1 MVMVKEKTT
10 TPVIRIEG
18 TKSEVTSMFLRV
30 FLAKERLTEK
40 QLAVT
45 TELVLRYTNLIMD
58 EVREPYASTLLF
70 SAENRKDIVST
81 LKISAAH
88 LNNTFNALIKKN
100 ILDKSNSGYVIN
112 PSLVVSGFITFKFNV
127 IKE

>member
-1 MVMVKEKTT
+1 MVKEKTT

-70 SAENRKDIVST
+70 SAENRKDIVSS

-100 ILDKSNSGYVIN
+100 ILDKSSSGYMIN
-112 PSLVVSGFITFKFNV
+112 PSLVVSGIITFKFSV
-127 IKE
+127 VKE

>member
-1 MVMVKEKTT
+1 MVKEKTT